1 MQCPKCFADV
11 KYKER
16 SNNQCSKCNARFA
29 FEPKTHPLKLTDKY
43 FSKVV
48 TKLSNNDKLF
58 FTPQQLQFA
67 VSRKKLKS
75 NSLVISLI
83 IIAFIT
89 TIIAIFIYPLAAIA
103 VAFIWIIVIIA
114 TTIYY
119 KKNIF
124 LPQTIY
130 EFHSSVIETWRSV
143 YKNYPPKLILDNTLP
158 TQFNAE
164 VRGILVCDDVETAIC
179 LVANQTDKS
188 LSLAIV
194 SNPNK
199 IAELLQTRGK
209 LPIFVL
215 HSASVEGYHFV
226 EKIKQQ
232 FGTQTRIS
240 DIGLRPQTVMKSNI
254 VKLREKSEQIGKIG
268 SLTGEEIA
276 WLNQGFYT
284 PLFVFTPLRLIAFVT
299 KRLGKQTKPIAAE
312 NPETKAKSIGFMT
325 WAGE

>member
-29 FEPKTHPLKLTDKY
+29 FEPKTHPLQLTDKY

-48 TKLSNNDKLF
+48 EKLSNNGKLF
-58 FTPQQLQFA
+58 FTQQQLQFA

-89 TIIAIFIYPLAAIA
+89 TVISIFIYPLAAIA

-143 YKNYPPKLILDNTLP
+143 YKNYPSKLILNNALP
-158 TQFNAE
+158 TQNNAD
-164 VRGILVCDDVETAIC
+164 VRGILVCDDIETAIC
-179 LVANQTDKS
+179 LSANQTGKN
-188 LSLAIV
+188 LGLAIV
-194 SNPNK
+194 NDPNL
-199 IAELLQTRGK
+199 ISQLLQKREN
-209 LPIFVL
+209 LPIFLL
-215 HSASVEGYHFV
+215 HGASIEGYRFV
-226 EKIKQQ
+226 EKMKRQ
-232 FGTQTRIS
+232 FGTQTRVF
-240 DIGLRPQTVMKSNI
+240 DIGLRPQTIMKSKA
-254 VKLREKSEQIGKIG
+254 KLRETGSTIGNVS
-268 SLTGEEIA
+268 SLTKEEID
-276 WLNQGFYT
+276 WLNQGFYF
-284 PLFVFTPLRLIAFVT
+284 PLLIFTPQRLIGFVT
-299 KRLGKQTKPIAAE
+299 KKLGNPAKSIVVE
-312 NPETKAKSIGFMT
+312 NPDAKAKSVGFMT

>member
-16 SNNQCSKCNARFA
+16 SNNQCSKCYAHFA

-48 TKLSNNDKLF
+48 AKLSNNDKLF

-75 NSLVISLI
+75 NSLMISLI
-83 IIAFIT
+83 IIAFVT
-89 TIIAIFIYPLAAIA
+89 TIIAMFIYPLAAIA

-124 LPQTIY
+124 LPQTIF

-143 YKNYPPKLILDNTLP
+143 YKTYPSKLILNNALP
-158 TQFNAE
+158 TQFNAD

-179 LVANQTDKS
+179 LVANQTDKN
-188 LSLAIV
+188 LGLAIV
-194 SNPNK
+194 NNPNQ
-199 IAELLQTRGK
+199 IVELLQKRGK

-215 HSASVEGYHFV
+215 HSASVEGYHFA

-232 FGTQTRIS
+232 FDAQTRIS
-240 DIGLRPQTVMKSNI
+240 DIGLRPQTMMKSNI
-254 VKLREKSEQIGKIG
+254 AKLREKSESIGNIG
-268 SLTGEEIA
+268 ILTNEEIA

-284 PLFVFTPLRLIAFVT
+284 PLFVLTPQRLIAFVT
-299 KRLGKQTKPIAAE
+299 KRLGKQAKPIAAE
-312 NPETKAKSIGFMT
+312 NPEAKAKSIGFMT

>member
-29 FEPKTHPLKLTDKY
+29 FEPKTHPLQLTDKY

-48 TKLSNNDKLF
+48 AKLSNSDKLF

-83 IIAFIT
+83 VFAFIT

-103 VAFIWIIVIIA
+103 VAFTWIIVIIA
-114 TTIYY
+114 TTIYH
-119 KKNIF
+119 KKNIY
-124 LPQTIY
+124 LPQTIF
-130 EFHSSVIETWRSV
+130 EFQSSVIETWRSV
-143 YKNYPPKLILDNTLP
+143 YKNYPSKLILDNALP
-158 TQFNAE
+158 TQFNAD
-164 VRGILVCDDVETAIC
+164 VRGILVCDEIEMAMC
-179 LVANQTDKS
+179 LIVNQTDKN
-188 LSLAIV
+188 LNLAIV
-194 SNPNK
+194 NNPNK
-199 IAELLQTRGK
+199 IAELLQKRGK

-215 HSASVEGYHFV
+215 HSASIEGYRFA

-240 DIGLRPQTVMKSNI
+240 DIGLRPNMVMKSNI
-254 VKLREKSEQIGKIG
+254 AALREKSEQIGNIG
-268 SLTGEEIA
+268 SLTNEEIA

-284 PLFVFTPLRLIAFVT
+284 PLFVFTPSRLIAFVT
-299 KRLGKQTKPIAAE
+299 KRLGKRAKPIAAE
-312 NPETKAKSIGFMT
+312 NPEAKAKSIGFMT